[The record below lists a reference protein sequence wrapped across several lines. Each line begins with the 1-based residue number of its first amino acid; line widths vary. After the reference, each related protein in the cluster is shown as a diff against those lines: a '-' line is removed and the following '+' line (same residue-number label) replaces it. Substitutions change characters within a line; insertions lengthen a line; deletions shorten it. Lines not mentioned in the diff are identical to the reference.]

1 MKLLQINKYFDPDKG
16 GIESVSNMIDSHL
29 DNDNLEIVNLCFG
42 KENQKYDK
50 SFSTKRYPSKKIF
63 SQPLSLGYFFYIIA
77 NSARYDYIIV
87 HFPNVLAMLALL
99 FTKSKFAIFWHSDIV
114 QQNFLLRKF
123 FFPIEKL
130 VISKADKI
138 LFATE
143 AHMKGSA
150 HSFETSNIKYVPY
163 TIENE
168 KIASQTYIN
177 REQKNNNFIHAI
189 FVGRLVGYK
198 GIEHLIESFPKSD
211 EFKLS
216 IIGSGELENKIKNML
231 ITSSNIKLH
240 LNVDNQM
247 LEDFFSQAD
256 ILILPSI
263 NKSEMF
269 GIVQIEAFARG
280 VPVISTN
287 IADSGVPIVN
297 SSKDTGYLVEPRS
310 SKDIKNKL
318 LDFKKNRSFFR
329 KEKIRAIYD
338 KNYSNISF
346 KKNISKIINV

>member
-1 MKLLQINKYFDPDKG
+1 MKVLQINKYFDPDKG
-16 GIESVSNMIDSHL
+16 GIESVSKMIDRHL
-29 DNDNLEIVNLCFG
+29 DNNNLEIVNLCFG
-42 KENQKYDK
+42 KENQKYDENPRA
-50 SFSTKRYPSKKIF
+50 KRYTSKKVF
-63 SQPLSLGYFFYIIA
+63 SQPLSLGYFFYIFA

-114 QQNFLLRKF
+114 QQSFLLRKF

-130 VISKADKI
+130 VISKAEKI

-143 AHMKGSA
+143 AHMKGSV
-150 HSFETSNIKYVPY
+150 HCFETSDIKYVPY
-163 TIENE
+163 TIESE
-168 KIASQTYIN
+168 KIASQTYKKKSEEN
-177 REQKNNNFIHAI
+177 TDFIHAI
-189 FVGRLVGYK
+189 FIGRLVSYK
-198 GIEHLIESFPKSD
+198 GIEYLIESFPKGD

-216 IIGSGELENKIKNML
+216 IIGSGELEKKIKKML
-231 ITSSNIKLH
+231 IGSNNIKLH

-318 LDFKKNRSFFR
+318 LDFKKNRSFFK
-329 KEKIRAIYD
+329 KEKVRAIYD
-338 KNYSNISF
+338 KNYSNIAF